1 MNGAE
6 SSSELTS
13 EPEDQEEEE
22 EREENEKS
30 EDSGTGEAEITGM
43 IPEH

>member
-13 EPEDQEEEE
+13 EPEDQEEE